1 MNMLSTTCI
10 TAIIWSEKTLLN
22 LFSLFLFFL
31 FRNNLSSLT
40 QCVLYPIVSE
50 LQEEGMNAINLPLS
64 PTPFELL
71 PEDIMLGRWTRSLI
85 IQLMLAQ
92 VNNMPLHLPSSCRFL
107 FLTEENE
114 VRTMVD
120 PNSKNDRKLQE
131 LMKVCV

>member
-1 MNMLSTTCI
+1 
-10 TAIIWSEKTLLN
+10 
-22 LFSLFLFFL
+22 
-31 FRNNLSSLT
+31 
-40 QCVLYPIVSE
+40 
-50 LQEEGMNAINLPLS
+50 MNAINLPLS
-64 PTPFELL
+64 PTPFELH

-92 VNNMPLHLPSSCRFL
+92 VNNMPLHLPSSCL